1 MADSFILWLHGL
13 GDSGP
18 ANEPITNFF
27 SAPEFKNTKWAF
39 PTAPSAPVTCNRGA
53 IMDSW
58 FDISNSPIT
67 SKSVRDENDV
77 LKAVHDVHAIVDA
90 EIASGISPG
99 NIFICGLSQ
108 GGAMAIASVL
118 LYPKTLGGGVVFSGF
133 VPFCSPVAKRVSSE
147 ARKTPIL
154 WCHGKVDTLV
164 PFEAG
169 QDAYKLIKQ
178 IGMRCEFKAYPDLGH
193 SLEDEELRYFASWI
207 KNRLGSSSEV
217 ANHKFFCRL
226 FNLCST

>member
-147 ARKTPIL
+147 ARK
-154 WCHGKVDTLV
+154 
-164 PFEAG
+164 
-169 QDAYKLIKQ
+169 
-178 IGMRCEFKAYPDLGH
+178 AYPDLGH